1 MSYPCAADTSD
12 GIKQMCKEHGANA
25 ACRKF
30 VMPLTSS
37 LKRKA
42 GVRHMLSPQFFA
54 AMEASRVPAT
64 LHSILNM
71 ELWVPQHLQ
80 GGGRIGAAS
89 SSSHHPAC
97 FVCTLP
103 FPSLSGIKQ
112 RVSDPE
118 ERKKTHTSFPS
129 SAFPTLGNTAPWS
142 VVIYQTVLKDTLK

>member
-1 MSYPCAADTSD
+1 MSYPYAADTSH
-12 GIKQMCKEHGANA
+12 GIKQMCKARGANA
-25 ACRKF
+25 ARRKF

-37 LKRKA
+37 LKQKA
-42 GVRHMLSPQFFA
+42 GIRHMLSPQFFA
-54 AMEASRVPAT
+54 AMEASHVPAT
-64 LHSILNM
+64 LRSIPNT
-71 ELWVPQHLQ
+71 ELRVSQHLQ
-80 GGGRIGAAS
+80 GGGGIAAAS

-118 ERKKTHTSFPS
+118 ERKKTHMSFPS

-142 VVIYQTVLKDTLK
+142 VVINQTVLKDTLK